1 MMWFAHWKPR
11 SFQRK
16 IFCSRWR
23 LWPTAKP
30 LRRTLLSWCTAGEA
44 MASRHQGEGCLYFW
58 RLCVN
63 DDGRKATLRQARN
76 SGVAIDSTS
85 LAMLPNV
92 PELEADPLSDQRKCP
107 KARRA
112 SSVEWYTCHG
122 SPCVTQGSS
131 DCAFLLL
138 FAPDFASLAGAAR
151 PDGSW
156 CWLQF

>member
-1 MMWFAHWKPR
+1 MPR
-11 SFQRK
+11 CGLLIGNLAPSREKFSAPGGDCGRLQNPWGGLCCPGALQEK
-16 IFCSRWR
+16 RWR
-23 LWPTAKP
+23 
-30 LRRTLLSWCTAGEA
+30 
-44 MASRHQGEGCLYFW
+44 QGEGCLYFW

-63 DDGRKATLRQARN
+63 DDGRKATLRQERN

-107 KARRA
+107 IARRA